1 MARLLAPEVFG
12 QVVILTVFANLAMTF
27 IEGGL
32 NTALVQSREVDERDY
47 STVFLITLAL
57 SAVFAFAFCSSVTIQ
72 ESSMDPTFQAGNKVL
87 INRTS
92 YVIGRVKRGDLI
104 AYSNSERTDASV
116 HVKRV
121 VGLPGETI
129 QIRDGLILINGQTYI
144 EDRDVAAITFG
155 GLAEAGIT
163 LGADEYFVLGDN
175 RNNSED
181 SRYTDVGNIKKSDIL
196 GKVWLI
202 ISPRSSFGR
211 PS

>member
-1 MARLLAPEVFG
+1 MSKVRQPVRPEKKSIWYNRKTRSITVW
-12 QVVILTVFANLAMTF
+12 VIEIV
-27 IEGGL
+27 
-32 NTALVQSREVDERDY
+32 
-47 STVFLITLAL
+47 ITLAL

-144 EDRDVAAITFG
+144 EDREVAAITFG

-163 LGADEYFVLGDN
+163 LGADEYFVLGDKAE
-175 RNNSED
+175 RY
-181 SRYTDVGNIKKSDIL
+181 SRKSVAHYIAALLIRTAFLRDRR
-196 GKVWLI
+196 GVVWTFNGI
-202 ISPRSSFGR
+202 RGI
-211 PS
+211 

>member
-1 MARLLAPEVFG
+1 MPKEGFVNAAAPFAYLPVQAIPFG
-12 QVVILTVFANLAMTF
+12 AGSITVWVIEIV
-27 IEGGL
+27 
-32 NTALVQSREVDERDY
+32 
-47 STVFLITLAL
+47 ITLAL

-144 EDRDVAAITFG
+144 EDREVAAITFG
-155 GLAEAGIT
+155 GLAEEGE
-163 LGADEYFVLGDN
+163 L
-175 RNNSED
+175 
-181 SRYTDVGNIKKSDIL
+181 DVALFLCRRRK
-196 GKVWLI
+196 
-202 ISPRSSFGR
+202 
-211 PS
+211 

>member
-1 MARLLAPEVFG
+1 MSKVRQPVRPEKKSIWYNRKTRSITVW
-12 QVVILTVFANLAMTF
+12 VIEIV
-27 IEGGL
+27 
-32 NTALVQSREVDERDY
+32 
-47 STVFLITLAL
+47 ITLAL

-144 EDRDVAAITFG
+144 EDREVAAITFG

-175 RNNSED
+175 RKNSED
-181 SRYTDVGNIKKSDIL
+181 SRYTDVGNIKRSDIL

>member
-1 MARLLAPEVFG
+1 MSKVRQPVRPEKKSFWYNRKTRSITVW
-12 QVVILTVFANLAMTF
+12 VIEIV
-27 IEGGL
+27 
-32 NTALVQSREVDERDY
+32 
-47 STVFLITLAL
+47 ITLAL

-144 EDRDVAAITFG
+144 EDREVAAITFG

-181 SRYTDVGNIKKSDIL
+181 SRYTDVGNIKSSDIL

>member
-1 MARLLAPEVFG
+1 MSKVRRPARPEKKSFWYNRKTRSITVW
-12 QVVILTVFANLAMTF
+12 VIE
-27 IEGGL
+27 II
-32 NTALVQSREVDERDY
+32 
-47 STVFLITLAL
+47 ITLAL

-72 ESSMDPTFQAGNKVL
+72 ESSMDPTFRAGDKVL

-92 YVIGRVKRGDLI
+92 YIVGRVKRGDLI

-181 SRYTDVGNIKKSDIL
+181 SRYTDVGNIRSRDIL

-202 ISPRSSFGR
+202 LSPRSSFGR

>member
-1 MARLLAPEVFG
+1 MSKVRQPVRPEKKS
-12 QVVILTVFANLAMTF
+12 IWYNRKTRSITVWA
-27 IEGGL
+27 IEII
-32 NTALVQSREVDERDY
+32 
-47 STVFLITLAL
+47 ITLAL

-92 YVIGRVKRGDLI
+92 YVVGRVKRGDLI
-104 AYSNSERTDASV
+104 AYSNSERTDAAV

-144 EDRDVAAITFG
+144 EDREVAAITFG

-181 SRYTDVGNIKKSDIL
+181 SRYTDVGNIKRSDIL

-202 ISPRSSFGR
+202 ISPCSSFGV

>member
-1 MARLLAPEVFG
+1 MSKVRQPVRPEKKSFWYNRRTRSITVW
-12 QVVILTVFANLAMTF
+12 VIE
-27 IEGGL
+27 II
-32 NTALVQSREVDERDY
+32 
-47 STVFLITLAL
+47 ITLAL

-92 YVIGRVKRGDLI
+92 YVVGRVKRGDLI

-144 EDRDVAAITFG
+144 EDREVAAITFG

-181 SRYTDVGNIKKSDIL
+181 SRYTDVGNIKRSDIL

-202 ISPRSSFGR
+202 ISPRSSFGV

>member
-1 MARLLAPEVFG
+1 MSKVRQPVRPEKKSIWYNRKTRSITVW
-12 QVVILTVFANLAMTF
+12 VIE
-27 IEGGL
+27 II
-32 NTALVQSREVDERDY
+32 
-47 STVFLITLAL
+47 ITLAL

-92 YVIGRVKRGDLI
+92 YVVGRVKRGDLI

-144 EDRDVAAITFG
+144 EDREVAAITFG

-181 SRYTDVGNIKKSDIL
+181 SRYTDVGNIKRIDIL

-202 ISPRSSFGR
+202 ISPRSSFGV

>member
-1 MARLLAPEVFG
+1 MSKVRQPVRPEKKSFWYNRRTRSITVW
-12 QVVILTVFANLAMTF
+12 VIE
-27 IEGGL
+27 II
-32 NTALVQSREVDERDY
+32 
-47 STVFLITLAL
+47 ITLAL

-92 YVIGRVKRGDLI
+92 YFVGRVKRGDLI

-144 EDRDVAAITFG
+144 EDREVAAITFG

-181 SRYTDVGNIKKSDIL
+181 SRYTDVGNIKRSDIL

-202 ISPRSSFGR
+202 ISPRSSFGV

>member
-1 MARLLAPEVFG
+1 MIF
-12 QVVILTVFANLAMTF
+12 
-27 IEGGL
+27 
-32 NTALVQSREVDERDY
+32 
-47 STVFLITLAL
+47 
-57 SAVFAFAFCSSVTIQ
+57 
-72 ESSMDPTFQAGNKVL
+72 
-87 INRTS
+87 
-92 YVIGRVKRGDLI
+92 
-104 AYSNSERTDASV
+104 
-116 HVKRV
+116 
-121 VGLPGETI
+121 GLPGETI

-144 EDRDVAAITFG
+144 EDREVAAITFG

-181 SRYTDVGNIKKSDIL
+181 SRYTDVGNIKRSDIL

>member
-1 MARLLAPEVFG
+1 MSKVRQPVRPEKKSFWYNRRTRSITVW
-12 QVVILTVFANLAMTF
+12 VIE
-27 IEGGL
+27 II
-32 NTALVQSREVDERDY
+32 
-47 STVFLITLAL
+47 ITLAL

-92 YVIGRVKRGDLI
+92 YVVGRVKRGDLI

-129 QIRDGLILINGQTYI
+129 QIRDGLILINGQTYT
-144 EDRDVAAITFG
+144 EDREVAAITFG

-181 SRYTDVGNIKKSDIL
+181 SRYTDVGNIKRSDIL

-202 ISPRSSFGR
+202 ISPRSSFGV

>member
-1 MARLLAPEVFG
+1 MSKVRQPVRPEKKSIWYNRKTRSITVW
-12 QVVILTVFANLAMTF
+12 VIEIV
-27 IEGGL
+27 
-32 NTALVQSREVDERDY
+32 
-47 STVFLITLAL
+47 ITLAL

-104 AYSNSERTDASV
+104 AYSNSELTDASV
-116 HVKRV
+116 HVKIV
-121 VGLPGETI
+121 VGLHGETI
-129 QIRDGLILINGQTYI
+129 QIINGQTYI
-144 EDRDVAAITFG
+144 EDREVAAITFG

-181 SRYTDVGNIKKSDIL
+181 SRYTDVGNIKRSDIL

>member
-1 MARLLAPEVFG
+1 MSKVRQPVRPEKKS
-12 QVVILTVFANLAMTF
+12 IWYNRKTRSITVWA
-27 IEGGL
+27 IEII
-32 NTALVQSREVDERDY
+32 
-47 STVFLITLAL
+47 ITLAL

-92 YVIGRVKRGDLI
+92 YVVGRVKRGDLI

-144 EDRDVAAITFG
+144 EDREVAAITFG

-175 RNNSED
+175 RNANGL
-181 SRYTDVGNIKKSDIL
+181 RTDQVRDRSACIEAGNC
-196 GKVWLI
+196 VQ
-202 ISPRSSFGR
+202 SFAGACVYGR
-211 PS
+211 GGLWTFNGIRGI

>member
-1 MARLLAPEVFG
+1 M
-12 QVVILTVFANLAMTF
+12 ILTILIIYLVCNAIIGIWYNRKTRSITVWV
-27 IEGGL
+27 IEI
-32 NTALVQSREVDERDY
+32 V
-47 STVFLITLAL
+47 ITLAL

-144 EDRDVAAITFG
+144 EDREVAAITFG

-181 SRYTDVGNIKKSDIL
+181 SRYTDVGNIKRSDIL